1 MKYLASLLCLL
12 FVPLSVIAEQPERK
26 VIKPPTTERPK
37 STQERGIV
45 SRPQSTQERGIVKPP
60 TTARPQS
67 SQQRR
72 VVTPPTTARPPTAA
86 KPQLPQGFGR
96 PIQKP
101 AGFGKQEWQK
111 PQQQQ
116 QQVRPSHNYRH
127 GNIIIGRPYVHPF
140 NFPSVETRYHPR
152 YGFYRVYHPP
162 VIIQHQPVYPAY
174 PVQPHFFFQ
183 FRF

>member
-1 MKYLASLLCLL
+1 MKYLTLIITSLLLGL
-12 FVPLSVIAEQPERK
+12 TYVGEANGDELKTPSRK
-26 VIKPPTTERPK
+26 VI
-37 STQERGIV
+37 
-45 SRPQSTQERGIVKPP
+45 KPP

-72 VVTPPTTARPPTAA
+72 VVTPPTTTRPPTAV

-96 PIQKP
+96 PIQRP

-116 QQVRPSHNYRH
+116 VRPSHNYRH
-127 GNIIIGRPYVHPF
+127 GSIIIGRPYVHPF
-140 NFPSVETRYHPR
+140 NYPSVETRYHPI

-162 VIIQHQPVYPAY
+162 VIMQPQPMPVYPA
-174 PVQPHFFFQ
+174 PFHSFFFQ
-183 FRF
+183 FRW

>member
-1 MKYLASLLCLL
+1 MITGTVKAQEKQ
-12 FVPLSVIAEQPERK
+12 VERK
-26 VIKPPTTERPK
+26 VIKA
-37 STQERGIV
+37 
-45 SRPQSTQERGIVKPP
+45 P

-72 VVTPPTTARPPTAA
+72 VVTPPTTARPPTAV

-96 PIQKP
+96 PIQRP

-116 QQVRPSHNYRH
+116 VRPSHNYRYRS
-127 GNIIIGRPYVHPF
+127 IIIGRPYVHPF
-140 NFPSVETRYHPR
+140 NYPSVETRYHPIH
-152 YGFYRVYHPP
+152 GFYRVYHPP
-162 VIIQHQPVYPAY
+162 VIIQPQPIYPAPFQGFY
-174 PVQPHFFFQ
+174 FQ

>member
-1 MKYLASLLCLL
+1 MKKLLIILTVL
-12 FVPLSVIAEQPERK
+12 MITGTVKAQEKQVERK
-26 VIKPPTTERPK
+26 VIKA
-37 STQERGIV
+37 
-45 SRPQSTQERGIVKPP
+45 P

-72 VVTPPTTARPPTAA
+72 VVTPPTTARPPTAV

-96 PIQKP
+96 PIQRP

-111 PQQQQ
+111 PQQKQ

-127 GNIIIGRPYVHPF
+127 GSIIIGRPYVHPF
-140 NFPSVETRYHPR
+140 NYPSVETRYHPIH
-152 YGFYRVYHPP
+152 GFYRVYHPP
-162 VIIQHQPVYPAY
+162 VIIQPQPIYPAPFQGFY
-174 PVQPHFFFQ
+174 FQ

>member
-12 FVPLSVIAEQPERK
+12 FVPLSVSAEQPERK
-26 VIKPPTTERPK
+26 VI
-37 STQERGIV
+37 
-45 SRPQSTQERGIVKPP
+45 KPP

-72 VVTPPTTARPPTAA
+72 VVTPPTTARPPTAV

-96 PIQKP
+96 PIQRP

-116 QQVRPSHNYRH
+116 QQVRPSHIYRR
-127 GNIIIGRPYVHPF
+127 GSIIFGRPYVHPF
-140 NFPSVETRYHPR
+140 NYPSVETRFHPIH
-152 YGFYRVYHPP
+152 GFYRVYHPP
-162 VIIQHQPVYPAY
+162 VIVQPQPVPVYPMPFNGFY
-174 PVQPHFFFQ
+174 FQ